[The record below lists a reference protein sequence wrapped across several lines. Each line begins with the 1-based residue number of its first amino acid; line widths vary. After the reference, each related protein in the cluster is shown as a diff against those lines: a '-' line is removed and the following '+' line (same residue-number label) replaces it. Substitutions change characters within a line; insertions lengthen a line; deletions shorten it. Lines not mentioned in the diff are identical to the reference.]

1 MSEIFTNDT
10 QRALFI
16 KRYAEQVVF
25 ISVFRGWS
33 VESKELVCYTT
44 CINPQPH
51 FFQKTLICFR
61 DIIFFV
67 KRYIFIENE
76 QLKLP

>member
-1 MSEIFTNDT
+1 MQGKLFLSQFLEAGRLKASKTIEIS
-10 QRALFI
+10 A
-16 KRYAEQVVF
+16 
-25 ISVFRGWS
+25 
-33 VESKELVCYTT
+33 KELVCYTT

-51 FFQKTLICFR
+51 FFQRTLICFR

-76 QLKLP
+76 QLKFTMNAELKC